1 MPDMNQMVGYLIRS
15 NRVRQKM
22 SQEQLCKGIC
32 AVSYLSKIES
42 GIAQPDEEIIRKLF
56 EALSIVYMQDEE
68 TIREYRDLLYRYFDA
83 YFHHESTVEM
93 EEKIYRNR
101 KALENSEL
109 AIEYQLFCIYN
120 AGTDDR
126 HVAEKLLKNIERYR
140 EYMSDDTAFLY
151 YMAKGMYGKTRQEKD
166 AAYMRARQIKDCSLV
181 YESLMYDAFYE
192 GCYQEALNDCRI
204 GYERAMQEGFLLVA
218 KQISFMEGVCQGN
231 LGNISCMNQAY
242 NRTRELSRGDKKI
255 AASIDYNT
263 ATAYIE
269 QALYEEAIP
278 YLLSALKQEE
288 DRTTA
293 FFINHKLAL
302 AYEQIGDKTVG
313 SVYLDMADRLSGDL
327 KPVHR
332 DMVTMARLRY
342 EGTYL
347 ESPEYERILFEFSRM
362 DKSMGPDFVRFYRP
376 YLVEWLKAKR
386 KYKEALRLVE

>member
-1 MPDMNQMVGYLIRS
+1 MNQMVGYLIRS

-42 GIAQPDEEIIRKLF
+42 GIAEPDEEIIRKLF
-56 EALSIVYMQDEE
+56 EALSIVYMQDEN
-68 TIREYRDLLYRYFDA
+68 TIREYRELLFRYFDA

-120 AGTDDR
+120 AGPDDKN
-126 HVAEKLLKNIERYR
+126 VAERLLKTIERYR
-140 EYMSDDTAFLY
+140 EYMSEDAAFLY
-151 YMAKGMYGKTRQEKD
+151 YMAKGMYGKDRQERD
-166 AAYMRARQIKDCSLV
+166 RAYARARQIRDCSLV
-181 YESLMYDAFYE
+181 YEALMYDAFYE
-192 GCYQEALNDCRI
+192 GCYQEALNYCRI

-218 KQISFMEGVCQGN
+218 QQISFLEGVCYGN
-231 LGNISCMNQAY
+231 LGNLSCMHQAY
-242 NRTRELSRGDKKI
+242 KRTRELSRGDRKI

-263 ATAYIE
+263 AIAYIE
-269 QALYEEAIP
+269 QKHYEEAIP

-293 FFINHKLAL
+293 FFINHKLAM
-302 AYEQIGDKTVG
+302 AYEHIGDKTVG
-313 SVYLDMADRLSGDL
+313 SVYLEMADKLSENL
-327 KPVHR
+327 EPVHR
-332 DMVTMARLRY
+332 DMVAMARLRY
-342 EGTYL
+342 EEDYM
-347 ESPEYERILFEFSRM
+347 ESSEYERILFSFSQM
-362 DKSMGPDFVRFYRP
+362 QKTMGADFVRFYQP

>member
-1 MPDMNQMVGYLIRS
+1 MNQMVGYLIRS

-42 GIAQPDEEIIRKLF
+42 GIAEPDEEIIRKLF
-56 EALSIVYMQDEE
+56 EALSIVYMQDEN
-68 TIREYRDLLYRYFDA
+68 TIREYRELLFRYFDA

-120 AGTDDR
+120 AGPDDKN
-126 HVAEKLLKNIERYR
+126 VAERLLKTIERYR
-140 EYMSDDTAFLY
+140 DYMSEDAAFLY
-151 YMAKGMYGKTRQEKD
+151 YMAKGMYGKDRKERDQ
-166 AAYMRARQIKDCSLV
+166 AYARARQIRDCSLV
-181 YESLMYDAFYE
+181 YEALMYDAFYE
-192 GCYQEALNDCRI
+192 GCYQEALNYCRI

-218 KQISFMEGVCQGN
+218 QQISFLEGVCYGN
-231 LGNISCMNQAY
+231 LGNLSCMHQAY
-242 NRTRELSRGDKKI
+242 KRTRELSRGDQKI

-269 QALYEEAIP
+269 QKHYEEAIP

-288 DRTTA
+288 DRATA
-293 FFINHKLAL
+293 FFINHKLAM
-302 AYEQIGDKTVG
+302 AYERIGDKTVG
-313 SVYLDMADRLSGDL
+313 SVYLEMADKLSEKL
-327 KPVHR
+327 EPVHR

-342 EGTYL
+342 EKDYM
-347 ESPEYERILFEFSRM
+347 ESSEYERILISFSQM
-362 DKSMGPDFVRFYRP
+362 QKSMGADFVRFYQP

>member
-1 MPDMNQMVGYLIRS
+1 MNQMVGYLIRS

-42 GIAQPDEEIIRKLF
+42 GIAEPDEEIIRKLF
-56 EALSIVYMQDEE
+56 EALSIVYMQDEN
-68 TIREYRDLLYRYFDA
+68 TIREYRELLFRYFDS

-120 AGTDDR
+120 AGPDDKN
-126 HVAEKLLKNIERYR
+126 VAERLLKTIERYR
-140 EYMSDDTAFLY
+140 DYMSEDAAFLY
-151 YMAKGMYGKTRQEKD
+151 YMAKGMYGKDRKERDQ
-166 AAYMRARQIKDCSLV
+166 AYARARQIRDCSLV
-181 YESLMYDAFYE
+181 YEALMYDAFYE
-192 GCYQEALNDCRI
+192 GCYQEALNYCRI

-218 KQISFMEGVCQGN
+218 QQISFLEGVCYGN
-231 LGNISCMNQAY
+231 LGNLSCMHQAY
-242 NRTRELSRGDKKI
+242 KRTRELSRGDQKI

-269 QALYEEAIP
+269 QKHYEEAIP

-293 FFINHKLAL
+293 FFINHKLAM
-302 AYEQIGDKTVG
+302 AYERIGDTTVG
-313 SVYLDMADRLSGDL
+313 SVYLEMADKLSEKL
-327 KPVHR
+327 EPVHR

-342 EGTYL
+342 EKDYM
-347 ESPEYERILFEFSRM
+347 ESSEYERILISFSQM
-362 DKSMGPDFVRFYRP
+362 QKSMGADFVRFYQP

>member
-1 MPDMNQMVGYLIRS
+1 MNQMVGYLIRS

-42 GIAQPDEEIIRKLF
+42 GIAEPDEEIIRKLF
-56 EALSIVYMQDEE
+56 EALSIVYMQDEN
-68 TIREYRDLLYRYFDA
+68 TIREYRELLFRYFDA

-120 AGTDDR
+120 AGPDDKN
-126 HVAEKLLKNIERYR
+126 VAERLLKTIERYR
-140 EYMSDDTAFLY
+140 EYMSEDAAFLY
-151 YMAKGMYGKTRQEKD
+151 YMAKGMYGKDRQERD
-166 AAYMRARQIKDCSLV
+166 RAYARARQIRDCSLV
-181 YESLMYDAFYE
+181 YEALMYDAFYE
-192 GCYQEALNDCRI
+192 GCYQEALNYCRI

-218 KQISFMEGVCQGN
+218 QQISFLEGVCYGN
-231 LGNISCMNQAY
+231 LGNLSCMHQAY
-242 NRTRELSRGDKKI
+242 KRTRELSRGDRKI

-263 ATAYIE
+263 AIAYIE
-269 QALYEEAIP
+269 QKHYEEAIP

-293 FFINHKLAL
+293 FFINHKLAM
-302 AYEQIGDKTVG
+302 AYEHIGDKTVG
-313 SVYLDMADRLSGDL
+313 SVYLEMADKLSENL
-327 KPVHR
+327 EPVHR
-332 DMVTMARLRY
+332 DMVAMARLRY
-342 EGTYL
+342 EDDYM
-347 ESPEYERILFEFSRM
+347 ESSEYERILFSFSQM
-362 DKSMGPDFVRFYRP
+362 QKTMGADFVRFYQP

>member
-1 MPDMNQMVGYLIRS
+1 MNQMVGYLIRS

-42 GIAQPDEEIIRKLF
+42 GIAEPDEEIIRKLF
-56 EALSIVYMQDEE
+56 EALSIVYMQDEN
-68 TIREYRDLLYRYFDA
+68 TIREYRELLFRYFDA

-120 AGTDDR
+120 AGPDDKN
-126 HVAEKLLKNIERYR
+126 VAERLLKTIERYR
-140 EYMSDDTAFLY
+140 DYMSEDAAFLY
-151 YMAKGMYGKTRQEKD
+151 YMAKGMYGKDRKERDQ
-166 AAYMRARQIKDCSLV
+166 AYARARQIRDCSLV
-181 YESLMYDAFYE
+181 YEALMYDAFYE
-192 GCYQEALNDCRI
+192 GCYQEALNYCRI

-218 KQISFMEGVCQGN
+218 QQISFLEGVCYGN
-231 LGNISCMNQAY
+231 LGNLSCMHQAY
-242 NRTRELSRGDKKI
+242 KRTRELSRGDQKI

-269 QALYEEAIP
+269 QKHYEEAIP

-288 DRTTA
+288 DRATA
-293 FFINHKLAL
+293 FFINHKLAM
-302 AYEQIGDKTVG
+302 AYERIGDTTVG
-313 SVYLDMADRLSGDL
+313 SVYLEMADKLSEKL
-327 KPVHR
+327 EPVHR

-342 EGTYL
+342 EKDYM
-347 ESPEYERILFEFSRM
+347 ESSEYERILISFSQM
-362 DKSMGPDFVRFYRP
+362 QKSMGADFVRFYQP

>member
-1 MPDMNQMVGYLIRS
+1 MNQMVGYLIRS

-42 GIAQPDEEIIRKLF
+42 GIAEPDEEIIRKLF
-56 EALSIVYMQDEE
+56 EALSIVYMQDEN
-68 TIREYRDLLYRYFDA
+68 TIREYRELLFRYFDA

-120 AGTDDR
+120 AGADDKN
-126 HVAEKLLKNIERYR
+126 VAERLLKTIERYR
-140 EYMSDDTAFLY
+140 DYMSEDAAFLY
-151 YMAKGMYGKTRQEKD
+151 YMAKGMYGKDRKERDQ
-166 AAYMRARQIKDCSLV
+166 AYARARQIRDCSLV
-181 YESLMYDAFYE
+181 YEALMYDAFYE

-218 KQISFMEGVCQGN
+218 QQISFLEGVCYGN
-231 LGNISCMNQAY
+231 LGNLSCMHQAY
-242 NRTRELSRGDKKI
+242 NRTRELSRGDQKI

-269 QALYEEAIP
+269 QKHYEEAIP

-293 FFINHKLAL
+293 FFINHKLAM
-302 AYEQIGDKTVG
+302 AYERIGDKTVG
-313 SVYLDMADRLSGDL
+313 SVYLEMADKLSDKL
-327 KPVHR
+327 EPVHR

-342 EGTYL
+342 EGDYM
-347 ESPEYERILFEFSRM
+347 ESSEYERILISFSQM
-362 DKSMGPDFVRFYRP
+362 QKSMGADFVRFYQP
-376 YLVEWLKAKR
+376 YLVEWLKSKR
-386 KYKEALRLVE
+386 KYKEALRLLE